1 MKRRVYLYSVV
12 YLDIEASLEGVIKEV
27 GLVYD
32 AYTLKT
38 SSIEQIKEFLTAHS
52 PTYIAG
58 HNIVHFDK
66 VLLDQTSLKSELEK
80 YTIIDTLPA
89 SLLLFNEKTFH
100 NLPKK
105 YKNEDAFY
113 NDPVEDSK
121 LTRTLF
127 EKTVRKFRTI
137 PKKQQIIFYSL
148 LHKKEEFIGFFSYF
162 AKELQLQE
170 LVPELLEKT
179 IAVLY
184 DSVIVNKSVIKDIM
198 LNHKIELAYILA
210 LLTPVTEI
218 KAHPPKILFDYPE
231 ISKIQTRLCFNVEE
245 SCNNLNSFAEDTF
258 GFGSFRSFQR
268 LGGATLFAGDE
279 ISQREIVEASLKDE
293 SFIAVLPTGGGKTF
307 TFWLPALIK
316 AKAYKS
322 LTVVISPLQALIKD
336 HIESFEKQVA
346 NFTAVAISGFLT
358 PLERSNAI
366 DKVINGDADILYL
379 APESLR
385 SNAIFSMLKN
395 RVIERFVI
403 DEAHCLS
410 TWGNDFRHDYF
421 YIGEFISDLLEEKTF
436 QSHIPI
442 SCFTA
447 TAKPNVIDDIESYID
462 KSLDIRL
469 GKYLAM
475 PQRENLEYEAY
486 EVQDK
491 KQKYRNL
498 LKLINEREGATLIY
512 IPSSTKLCDEIAE
525 QLKIDTNK
533 SVAAFHSKLE
543 TELKMKI
550 LDEYINN
557 VIDIV
562 VATTAFGMGV
572 DKPNILNVIHYE
584 ASESLENYS
593 QEAGRGARDQNLKA
607 QCPLLFDENDLDKH
621 FNTLNRT
628 KLSSDEINAVFR
640 VIKNSSQNPLLKTTL
655 EIAKDAHW
663 DVEDKTSG
671 YDMKIKTS
679 LLELER
685 EGYLERKRNRVRYF
699 GDSIA
704 QNSLEKLHC
713 AIQENEYDNNT
724 AQRLV
729 LILQTIL
736 GRGKPQAVQI
746 DELALLLGYD
756 KQDVAEALLTL
767 KELQIITESRD
778 MSLFISRD
786 SLEKYNVL
794 LYIERALFNYLKPLG
809 ETTVNLRELNEM
821 LITKKVITQED
832 NMSAQIKEILKF
844 WRAKE
849 IFQFNRIDRHKDV
862 WYVTITNLQYLQNKN
877 KLKHKLAALILH
889 YFTDSLDKK
898 TKVKKFEQEFS
909 LIDLKNSI
917 AFEGALKEVEKV
929 LLYLHEMKL
938 LELSQGRF
946 IYYAPMSLHKTPKVN
961 QKNRYTKEEYK
972 NRMAKHYQQKIEA
985 IHIMGEYSHYLL
997 KDKQSAANF
1006 MKDYFILS
1014 YEEFKK
1020 KYKLTRKIS
1029 QPLTQ
1034 KKSQQI
1040 YSKLSDEQQNIMQD
1054 KTSKGMMILA
1064 GPGSGK
1070 TKVLVHKIAALIL
1083 NEDVKPEQFL
1093 MLTYSRTA
1101 MIEFKSRLYGLIGSL
1116 AGEVDIATFHGYAL
1130 QLVARQLDE
1139 QNQILLQS
1147 VISQATSQII
1157 NKDIEIPFKTVLVL
1171 DEYQDINEEGFL
1183 FIKAIYESLFKDLRI
1198 IAVGDDDQCI
1208 MEHTNG
1214 ASIEYI
1220 EKFKTLFSEDDRFTT
1235 YELLNNFRSDV
1246 DLIRYAQIYI
1256 SKVDKRFKQNS
1267 LIPQTKNKGKIEFI
1281 HTTSK
1286 HLIQPTIDICKNSEL
1301 IGTTIFL
1308 AHTNNEVISLYSHL
1322 KELGFEV
1329 TYLLDNVGYKI
1340 KNLIEIYEFNEMIQ
1354 LEEMMNEDTL
1364 YKILQDIKAK
1374 YHASKNFKYIQ
1385 KVVKIFIESNDILTL
1400 SIWNEFLDELE
1411 MSMLEE
1417 KASFNISTIHKAKGR
1432 EFDNVVMMLPNAKED
1447 SYFRRLY
1454 YVGMT
1459 RAKHNLYIISNN
1471 KHFNL
1476 SNQVPMT
1483 IKEDEIIYPE
1493 PNLVTFLM
1501 SLKDINLG
1509 FTSSIELNAKDIIAG
1524 KKVKLIK
1531 KYHNKPRVIFQE
1543 QDSIAQISKG
1553 FEAEIVK
1560 YENKGYQIIDIEIES
1575 VIHWEDKKQAV
1586 FKKHP
1591 LCKFMM
1597 RH

>member
-1 MKRRVYLYSVV
+1 MHSVV
-12 YLDIEASLEGVIKEV
+12 YLDIEASLDGVIKEIGMV
-27 GLVYD
+27 QD
-32 AYTLKT
+32 SQTLKT
-38 SSIEQIKEFLTAHS
+38 SSIEEVKKFLITQN
-52 PTYIAG
+52 PDYIAG

-66 VLLDQTSLKSELEK
+66 VLLEQTSLKSELEK
-80 YTIIDTLPA
+80 YTIIDTLPV

-105 YKNEDAFY
+105 YKDEDNFY

-121 LTRTLF
+121 LTRSLF
-127 EKTVRKFRTI
+127 QKTVNKFRTI

-148 LHKKEEFIGFFSYF
+148 LHKEEEFIGFFDYF
-162 AKELQLQE
+162 EKELKLQE

-179 IAVLY
+179 ITVLY
-184 DSVIVNKSVIKDIM
+184 ETVIVNKSAIKDIM

-231 ISKIQTRLCFNVEE
+231 ISNIQAKLCFNVEE
-245 SCNNLNSFAEDTF
+245 SCNNLKSFSEDTF

-268 LGGATLFAGDE
+268 LGGATLFVGDE

-336 HIESFEKQVA
+336 HIESFQKQVA

-358 PLERSNAI
+358 PLERANAI
-366 DKVINGDADILYL
+366 DKVVNGDADILYL

-436 QSHIPI
+436 QSHIPV

-447 TAKPNVIDDIESYID
+447 TAKPNVINDIESYID
-462 KSLDIRL
+462 KSLDIQL

-525 QLKIDTNK
+525 QLRIDTNK
-533 SVAAFHSKLE
+533 NVASFHSKLE

-593 QEAGRGARDQNLKA
+593 QEAGRGARDQNLTA

-663 DVEDKTSG
+663 DVEDKATG

-704 QNSLEKLHC
+704 QNSLEKLHK
-713 AIQENEYDNNT
+713 AIHENGYDNNT

-767 KELQIITESRD
+767 KELQIITESKD

-786 SLEKYNVL
+786 SLEKYNIL
-794 LYIERALFNYLKPLG
+794 LHIERALFNYFKPLS
-809 ETTVNLRELNEM
+809 ETTVRIRELNEM
-821 LITKKVITQED
+821 LITKKIITHEN

-849 IFQFNRIDRHKDV
+849 IFQFNRLDRHKDI
-862 WYVTITNLQYLQNKN
+862 WYVAITNLQALQENN
-877 KLKHKLAALILH
+877 KLKHKLAVLILH
-889 YFTDSLDKK
+889 YFADFLDKK

-917 AFEGALKEVEKV
+917 DFEGSSKQLERV

-946 IYYAPMSLHKTPKVN
+946 IYYAPMSLHKTYKVN

-972 NRMAKHYQQKIEA
+972 VRMAKHYQQKIEA
-985 IHIMGEYSHYLL
+985 IHIMGEYSHRLL
-997 KDKQSAANF
+997 KNKESAADF

-1014 YEEFKK
+1014 YEAFKK

-1040 YSKLSDEQQNIMQD
+1040 YSKLSDEQQQIMQD
-1054 KTSKGMMILA
+1054 KTSKGIMILA

-1101 MIEFKSRLYGLIGSL
+1101 MMEFKSRLYGLIGSL
-1116 AGEVDIATFHGYAL
+1116 AGEVDIATFHSYAL
-1130 QLVARQLDE
+1130 QLTARQVDE
-1139 QNQILLQS
+1139 KNQTLLQS
-1147 VISQATSQII
+1147 VISQATSQMI
-1157 NKDIEIPFKTVLVL
+1157 NKDIEMPFKTVLVL

-1208 MEHTNG
+1208 MQHTNG

-1220 EKFKTLFSEDDRFTT
+1220 EKFKTLFSEDDRFST
-1235 YELLNNFRSDV
+1235 YELLNNFRSDG
-1246 DLIRYAQIYI
+1246 DLIKYAQIYI
-1256 SKVDKRFKQNS
+1256 SNVDKRYKQNP
-1267 LIPQTKNKGKIEFI
+1267 LIAQTKNKGNIEFV
-1281 HTTSK
+1281 HTASK
-1286 HLIQPTIDICKNSEL
+1286 HLIQPTIDICKSSKFT
-1301 IGTTIFL
+1301 GTTIFL

-1322 KELGFEV
+1322 KELGFDV

-1340 KNLIEIYEFNEMIQ
+1340 KNLIEIYEFNEILQ
-1354 LEEMMNEDTL
+1354 LEETINEDTL
-1364 YKILQDIKAK
+1364 YKILQTIKAK
-1374 YHASKNFKYIQ
+1374 YHTSKNFKYIE
-1385 KVVKIFIESNDILTL
+1385 KVVKIFMQMNEIFTL

-1411 MSMLEE
+1411 MNMFEE
-1417 KASFNISTIHKAKGR
+1417 QASFNISTIHKSKGR
-1432 EFDNVVMMLPNAKED
+1432 EFDNVIMMLQNVKVN

-1459 RAKHNLYIISNN
+1459 RAKHNLYMISNDI
-1471 KHFNL
+1471 HFDL
-1476 SNQVPMT
+1476 SKQVPMRV
-1483 IKEDEIIYPE
+1483 KEDAMVYPE
-1493 PNLVTFLM
+1493 PNLVTLLM

-1509 FTSSIELNAKDIIAG
+1509 FTSSIELNGKDIIAG
-1524 KKVKLIK
+1524 HKAKLVQ
-1531 KYHNKPRVIFQE
+1531 KYHNKPRVVFQE
-1543 QDSIAQISKG
+1543 QDSIAQLAKG
-1553 FEAEIVK
+1553 FEAEIAK
-1560 YENKGYQIIDIEIES
+1560 YENKGYRIIDIEIES

-1586 FKKHP
+1586 SKKHP
-1591 LCKFMM
+1591 LCKFVMKQFVQPEQ
-1597 RH
+1597 